1 MNSTRIW
8 AIILKFWF
16 DVKRDMF
23 RLFDVFWWP
32 AFDLFIWGLLSTYLT
47 KTSGGSVNFVLLF
60 LAGMIFWSFFDR
72 ASRDISRSMM
82 EEIWNRNLPNIFS
95 TPLTLTEYIVGVLV
109 IATIKLIIG
118 GIFLLILATAFY
130 GFQVSSIGWF
140 FLLAMAGLMVFGWS
154 VSFVIQ
160 AMVLRYGHT
169 IEVFIWA
176 VAIFLQPFSCVFYPV
191 TALPGWAQIVARL
204 LPPMYLFEAMRAI
217 IAGSPVRTG
226 DIIVSF
232 ALNAIYLIL
241 SIAFFYRTFR
251 QAKVNGLLTKPY

>member
-1 MNSTRIW
+1 MNNTRIL

-16 DVKRDMF
+16 DTKRDMF

-32 AFDLFIWGLLSTYLT
+32 AFNLFVWGLLSTYLT
-47 KTSGGSVNFVLLF
+47 KTSGGRVDFVLLF
-60 LAGMIFWSFFDR
+60 LAGTIFWSFFDR

-95 TPLTLTEYIVGVLV
+95 TPLTLTEYIVGVLI

-118 GIFLLILATAFY
+118 GIFLLVLATVFY
-130 GFQVSSIGWF
+130 GFQLNSLGWF
-140 FLLAMAGLMVFGWS
+140 FLPAMIGLMLFGWS
-154 VSFVIQ
+154 VSFIMQ

-169 IEVFIWA
+169 IEVIIWA
-176 VAIFLQPFSCVFYPV
+176 VTVFLQPFSCVFYPV
-191 TALPGWAQIVARL
+191 TVLPGWAQIVARA

-217 IAGSPVRTG
+217 IAGLPVRAG

-232 ALNAIYLIL
+232 GLNAVYLAL
-241 SIAFFYRTFR
+241 SIGYFYRTFR

>member
-8 AIILKFWF
+8 AIMLKFWF

-32 AFDLFIWGLLSTYLT
+32 AFDLFVWGLLSTYLT
-47 KTSGGSVNFVLLF
+47 NMSGGSINFVLLF
-60 LAGMIFWSFFDR
+60 LSGMIFWSFFDR

-82 EEIWNRNLPNIFS
+82 EESWNRNLPNIFS
-95 TPLTLTEYIVGVLV
+95 TPLTLTEYVVGVLA
-109 IATIKLIIG
+109 IATIKLVIG
-118 GIFLLILATAFY
+118 AVFLLVLATAFY
-130 GFQVSSIGWF
+130 GFHISALGWF
-140 FLLAMAGLMVFGWS
+140 FLPAMAGLMMFGWS
-154 VSFVIQ
+154 VSFIIQ

-176 VAIFLQPFSCVFYPV
+176 VGIFLQPFSSVFYPV
-191 TALPGWAQIVARL
+191 TVLPGWAQMVARA

-217 IAGSPVRTG
+217 IAGAPVRVG

-232 ALNAIYLIL
+232 GLNVLYLVL
-241 SIAFFYRTFR
+241 SIAYFYRTF
-251 QAKVNGLLTKPY
+251 QHAKINGLLTKPY

>member
-16 DVKRDMF
+16 DTKRDMF

-32 AFDLFIWGLLSTYLT
+32 AFELFVWGLLSTYLT
-47 KTSGGSVNFVLLF
+47 KMSGGSINFVLLF

-95 TPLTLTEYIVGVLV
+95 TPLTLTEYIVGVLAV
-109 IATIKLIIG
+109 ATTKLIIG
-118 GIFLLILATAFY
+118 GVFLLVLATVFY
-130 GFQVSSIGWF
+130 GYQITSLGWF
-140 FLLAMAGLMVFGWS
+140 FPIAMVGLMLFGWS
-154 VSFVIQ
+154 VSFIIQ

-191 TALPGWAQIVARL
+191 TALPGWAQIVARA

-217 IAGSPVRTG
+217 IVGLPVRTE
-226 DIIVSF
+226 DIVVSF
-232 ALNAIYLIL
+232 GLNAVYLVL
-241 SIAFFYRTFR
+241 SIVYFYRTFR

>member
-8 AIILKFWF
+8 AIMLKFWY

-32 AFDLFIWGLLSTYLT
+32 AFDLFVWGLLSTYLT
-47 KTSGGSVNFVLLF
+47 NMSGGSVNFVLLF
-60 LAGMIFWSFFDR
+60 LSGMIFWSFFDR

-95 TPLTLTEYIVGVLV
+95 TPLTLTEYVVGVLA
-109 IATIKLIIG
+109 IAMIKLIIG
-118 GIFLLILATAFY
+118 IVFLLILATVFY
-130 GFQVSSIGWF
+130 GFHISALGWF
-140 FLLAMAGLMVFGWS
+140 FLSAMAGLMMFGWS

-160 AMVLRYGHT
+160 AMVLRFGHT

-176 VAIFLQPFSCVFYPV
+176 VGILLQPFSAVFYPV
-191 TALPGWAQIVARL
+191 SVLPGWAQIVARA
-204 LPPMYLFEAMRAI
+204 LPPSYLFEAMRAI
-217 IAGSPVRTG
+217 ISGHPVQPG
-226 DIIVSF
+226 EIMLSF
-232 ALNAIYLIL
+232 GLNAVYLIG

-251 QAKVNGLLTKPY
+251 YAKLHGLLTKPY